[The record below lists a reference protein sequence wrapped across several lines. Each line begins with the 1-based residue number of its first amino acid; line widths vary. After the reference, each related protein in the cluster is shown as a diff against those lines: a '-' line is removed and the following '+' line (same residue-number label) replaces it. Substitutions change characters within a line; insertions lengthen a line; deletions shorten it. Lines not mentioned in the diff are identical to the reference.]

1 MMPWN
6 FSGFESE
13 HKVSSESSIS
23 PTAAAA
29 QEAIHQLFV
38 TSKRDGANFL
48 RSTIPALTVKLQKMM
63 EPTDQ
68 ISNISS
74 TVSKHQEKPPLSDR
88 DFRSFL
94 DNVGELVRYIYEHI
108 MPGHGIFYIF

>member
-1 MMPWN
+1 MIFPDELMMPWN
-6 FSGFESE
+6 FSSGFESE
-13 HKVSSESSIS
+13 HKVSSESTIS

-68 ISNISS
+68 ISNSISS

-94 DNVGELVRYIYEHI
+94 DNVGELVR
-108 MPGHGIFYIF
+108 